1 VAGLSGAA
9 LVFGG
14 ASGIGRACAD
24 ALLAAG
30 WPTVVADLRPLESD
44 DGALGVDVRD
54 RDAVGVVAD
63 RVAAEHGGIGAVVY
77 AAGTA
82 RVTPLLDIDAREWEL
97 VIGVN
102 LAGAFNALQAC
113 VPHMPPAASFTLISS
128 IDSGAPVA
136 GLAHY
141 SAAKAGAEALVRSAA
156 LELGPRGIRCNA
168 VLPGVV
174 RTPLME
180 PMLSRPGVTEAFVAQ
195 TPLGRLGE
203 GADIAD
209 VVVFLASPEGRWIS
223 GVSLPVDGGMSL
235 REHPELLQEPELTTT
250 ERSRGAMG

>member
-1 VAGLSGAA
+1 VAGVSGAA

-14 ASGIGRACAD
+14 ASGIGSACAD
-24 ALLAAG
+24 ALIAAG
-30 WPTVVADLRPLESD
+30 WPTVVADLRPAEG
-44 DGALGVDVRD
+44 DGAVGVDVRD
-54 RDAVGVVAD
+54 REAVGA
-63 RVAAEHGGIGAVVY
+63 AAERIACAHGGIGAVVY

-82 RVTPLLDIDAREWEL
+82 RVTPLLDIDEREWEL

-102 LAGAFNALQAC
+102 LGGGFNALQAC
-113 VPHMPPAASFTLISS
+113 VPHMPAGGSFTLISS
-128 IDSGAPVA
+128 VDSTAPVG

-156 LELGPRGIRCNA
+156 LELGSRGIRCNA

-180 PMLSRPGVTEAFVAQ
+180 PMLSRPGVAEAFVAQ

-209 VVVFLASPEGRWIS
+209 VVAFLASPAARWIN

-235 REHPELLQEPELTTT
+235 REHPELLEEPPELTTT
-250 ERSRGAMG
+250 ERSKGAMG